1 MLVTCVS
8 MVSRTHCFSNSVLWC
23 LFILA
28 LWSSNSWLLNPESL
42 YQAWSHTIWL
52 FLVGTAIDVPRDWTQ
67 NLDSMEPQWWFI
79 SRGHHQIRGF
89 LYLWVRFW
97 ILCCMN
103 ILRKWDNEMNRYVST
118 IVLVSSSGLCSPQ
131 GVAWAFRVS
140 SGRQQGFQS
149 TALWMVGHKRDD
161 AIGFKRNQETLMV

>member
-1 MLVTCVS
+1 MCVNGVQNPLFFQQCSLVFVQFGAMVKQFMTLEPRIPVPSMITHDLIVS
-8 MVSRTHCFSNSVLWC
+8 CWNCHQ
-23 LFILA
+23 
-28 LWSSNSWLLNPESL
+28 
-42 YQAWSHTIWL
+42 Y
-52 FLVGTAIDVPRDWTQ
+52 VPRDWTQ